1 MSFGSSIGAIISLKN
16 NKRKRSS
23 QLERYAKNTGSG
35 LGNLDDY
42 KKLPKEELDKLG
54 QKIKAENNKKRQ
66 RVIIFTAIIMIIVI
80 SIFMYF
86 MF

>member
-23 QLERYAKNTGSG
+23 QLARYAKNLGSG

-54 QKIKAENNKKRQ
+54 QKIKVENNKKRQ
-66 RVIIFTAIIMIIVI
+66 RVIVLTAIIMIVLIC
-80 SIFMYF
+80 IFWYF